1 MTQLFLL
8 PSARRHDPAVEAWF
22 DGGPDGMRLFA
33 RPWFE
38 RIRACGEDVTELMHD
53 RAPTACV
60 GEAAFAYVAAFT
72 AHLNIGFYQGAD
84 LPDPAGLLQGAG
96 KRMRHAKVKWGEP
109 VDEAAL
115 GALIEAAYRDV
126 RQRVAEASRG

>member
-8 PSARRHDPAVEAWF
+8 PSAKRSDPAVEAWF
-22 DGGPDGMRLFA
+22 EAGHGGMRLFA

-38 RIRACGEDVTELMHD
+38 RMRACGEDVRELIHD
-53 RAPTACV
+53 GAPTACV
-60 GEAAFAYVAAFT
+60 GDAAFGYVAAFT
-72 AHLNIGFYQGAD
+72 THLNIGFYPGAD
-84 LPDPAGLLQGAG
+84 LPDPAGLLQGTG
-96 KRMRHAKVKWGEP
+96 KRMRHAKVRWGEP

-126 RQRVAEASRG
+126 RRVAAGD